1 MSGEAGLGGIQRVEE
16 AGFASTH
23 SHITGLGLDER
34 GRARRIG
41 GGLVG
46 QEEAREAAGVVVE
59 LVRKG
64 RLAGKG
70 VLLAGPPGTGKTA
83 IAIAIAR
90 ELGEDTPFVALN
102 ASEIYSV
109 ERKKT
114 EVLYQALRRA
124 IGVRIVERRKVIE
137 GVVVEVNYK
146 ARRSRLSPVPTL
158 GGADLVLETRDDS
171 ARFRVPPEVAAQLY
185 RLRVRPGDVIMIDVD
200 SLTVYKIG
208 RARGRGKKLYD
219 IEAVPEVEIPE
230 GPVEKVKTVTRVV
243 TLHDIDLN
251 MAAAK
256 IAFGGLLGLLEAGR
270 EIDEET
276 RRKTNELVRKMLE
289 EGRAELVPGVLFIDD
304 AHLLDIE
311 AFGFLTKAMESEF
324 APLIILA
331 TNRGVT
337 RIRGTDIESPHG
349 IPRDV
354 LDRLL
359 IIPTRPYKPDEIRDI
374 IRIRSDELDIP
385 LDDEALEELTRIG
398 LEHSLRYALQL
409 LEPAMVIAERRGSRR
424 VEAEDVREAY
434 RLFADVKRSVRMLEE
449 LADKMLA

>member
-1 MSGEAGLGGIQRVEE
+1 MAGASGIERITGEGV
-16 AGFASTH
+16 ASAH

-34 GRARRIG
+34 GKAKRVAA
-41 GGLVG
+41 GLVG
-46 QEEAREAAGVVVE
+46 QEEAREAAGIVVE
-59 LVRKG
+59 LVRQG

-124 IGVRIVERRKVIE
+124 IGLRIVEERKVIE
-137 GVVVEVNYK
+137 GVVVNVSYK
-146 ARRSRLSPVPTL
+146 ARRSRLAPGPVL
-158 GGADLVLETRDDS
+158 GGAELELETTDDH
-171 ARFRVPPEVAAQLY
+171 ARFRVPPEIAVQLY
-185 RLRVRPGDVIMIDVD
+185 RLRVRPGDVIMIDVE
-200 SLTVYKIG
+200 SMTVYKVG
-208 RARGRGKKLYD
+208 RARGRGKKIYD
-219 IEAVPEVEIPE
+219 IESVPEVEIPE
-230 GPVEKVKTVTRVV
+230 GPVEKVKRITRVV
-243 TLHDIDLN
+243 TLHDLDLN
-251 MAAAK
+251 VAAAK
-256 IAFGGLLGLLEAGR
+256 VTLGGILGLLEAGR

-276 RRKTNELVRKMLE
+276 RKRANQIAKELIESGK
-289 EGRAELVPGVLFIDD
+289 AELVPGVLFIDD
-304 AHLLDIE
+304 AHLLDLD
-311 AFGFLTKAMESEF
+311 AFGFITKAMESEF

-398 LEHSLRYALQL
+398 VEHSLRYALQL
-409 LEPAMVIAERRGSRR
+409 LEPAMVIAERRGARR
-424 VEAEDVREAY
+424 VEVEDVREAY

-449 LADKMLA
+449 LGDKMLV

>member
-1 MSGEAGLGGIQRVEE
+1 MSEGLGGIQRISL
-16 AGFASTH
+16 AQAPASAH

-34 GRARRIG
+34 GKARKIA

-59 LVRKG
+59 LVRQG

-90 ELGEDTPFVALN
+90 ELGRDTPFVALN

-124 IGVRIVERRKVIE
+124 IGVRIMERKRVVE
-137 GVVVEVNYK
+137 GVVTEIKYR
-146 ARRSRLSPVPTL
+146 AARSRFMPTPTL
-158 GGADLVLETRDDS
+158 GGAEIELETTEDR
-171 ARFRVPPEVAAQLY
+171 ARFRVPPEIAAQLY
-185 RLRVRPGDVIMIDVD
+185 RLRVRKGDVIMIDLD
-200 SLTVYKIG
+200 TMEVYKVG
-208 RARGRGKKLYD
+208 RAKGRGSKRYD
-219 IEAVPEVEIPE
+219 IEVVPEVEVPE
-230 GPVEKVKTVTRVV
+230 GPVEKTKTITRTV

-251 MAAAK
+251 LAAAK
-256 IAFGGLLGLLEAGR
+256 IAFGGILGLLEAGR

-276 RRKTNELVRKMLE
+276 RKRTNELVRKMIE

-311 AFGFLTKAMESEF
+311 TFGFLTKAMESEF

-359 IIPTRPYKPDEIRDI
+359 IIPTRPYTPEEIREI
-374 IRIRSDELDIP
+374 IRIRSDELEIP
-385 LDDEALEELTRIG
+385 LDDEAVEELTRIG
-398 LEHSLRYALQL
+398 VEHSLRYALQL
-409 LEPAMVIAERRGSRR
+409 LEPAMVIAERRGSTR
-424 VEAEDVREAY
+424 VEAEDVKEAY
-434 RLFADVKRSVRMLEE
+434 RLFADVKRSVEMLEK
-449 LADKMLA
+449 LGDKMLA